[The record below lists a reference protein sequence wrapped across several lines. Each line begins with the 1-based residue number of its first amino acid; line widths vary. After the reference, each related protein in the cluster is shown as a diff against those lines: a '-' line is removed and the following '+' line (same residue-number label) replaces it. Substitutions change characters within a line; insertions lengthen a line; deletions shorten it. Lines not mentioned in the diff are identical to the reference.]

1 MIVNVRRSSRKI
13 PVILV
18 SFQRNLNFVDRSAK
32 NTQISIFMKIRL
44 VGAELLHANSRIDM
58 AKLVVALRNFANAP
72 LKLHYS
78 IVHYSFI

>member
-1 MIVNVRRSSRKI
+1 
-13 PVILV
+13 
-18 SFQRNLNFVDRSAK
+18 
-32 NTQISIFMKIRL
+32 
-44 VGAELLHANSRIDM
+44 LLHANSRIDM